1 MKCLAWDLGVRNITV
16 NCVAPGGVKGTDMYR
31 QNANE
36 YFIGE
41 KRLNSEE
48 VDTRVAMWSP
58 LRRLGMPDDVAGAVA
73 LLCSEEAGWITG
85 QTIHVGG
92 GAHMAT
98 S

>member
-1 MKCLAWDLGVRNITV
+1 
-16 NCVAPGGVKGTDMYR
+16 MYR